1 MDSPK
6 FAQFD
11 ISVVTFKTVQNHDI
25 QTYILIPKNIS
36 PGPHPVIVKIHGGGS
51 VAGSGIQPDWFR
63 NLPPNPRRPKIRHN
77 PRPQLQTPPR
87 IQRARNDL
95 RHQHLLVL
103 APQPL
108 PPRLS
113 PPHLTPSLTH
123 TLLYGDSAGGHLAVL
138 SSLTQPEGTIRAC
151 IAAYP
156 QLDIESPYFNTAS
169 EKHPFGSP
177 MLPADLLTSHL
188 ASLNPDPTKRT
199 LISET
204 PNSQERLPLILVALQ
219 QGRYKGTLRLR
230 RTRLSLPRLGEEDP
244 GGGKAKLTLFVDL
257 SWGEGY
263 ATHTNHPPDNHHDN
277 YSTVAPHVP
286 REMNPSH
293 PRDRNVLHALQ
304 AHLMGPVPEPKLKK
318 QLGDARDWA
327 VVL

>member
-51 VAGSGIQPDWFR
+51 VAGSGIQPDWFATY
-63 NLPPNPRRPKIRHN
+63 L
-77 PRPQLQTPPR
+77 LTLAV
-87 IQRARNDL
+87 QRSAII
-95 RHQHLLVL
+95 L
-103 APQPL
+103 APNYRLL
-108 PPRLS
+108 PESSAPEMISDISTFWSWLRSPSLRAS
-113 PPHLTPSLTH
+113 LPPHLTPSLTH

-219 QGRYKGTLRLR
+219 QGRYKELFGSEEHVYPFRVLEKKIQEGGRPNLPFLWIYHGERDSVLPVEGSEKFAR
-230 RTRLSLPRLGEEDP
+230 RWQEGFGEEGVRLYVHRGENSDH
-244 GGGKAKLTLFVDL
+244 GFDCELDVDVE
-257 SWGEGY
+257 W
-263 ATHTNHPPDNHHDN
+263 
-277 YSTVAPHVP
+277 V
-286 REMNPSH
+286 
-293 PRDRNVLHALQ
+293 RDGL
-304 AHLMGPVPEPKLKK
+304 
-318 QLGDARDWA
+318 D
-327 VVL
+327 VVSSVWLE